1 MNAPAFNEARPK
13 RRLDMDQQSA
23 ARTAPAE
30 ITGCEEKSELYIRVT
45 LAKAVQCTLKARYR
59 LASVA
64 ARTSDSERQK
74 LWNAGPEKTWFDAY
88 DARKLARIQETF
100 ERIGEILSSPK
111 LSIICDP
118 NFALYAKALP
128 GIRRI
133 RLGRM
138 WIDLDPEERS
148 ERIQTFIHEAAHIA
162 GRSVGNETPWYGRT
176 GAQTMA
182 SKMELRK
189 RPMMV
194 TRSAEN
200 HGYYAIDVAA
210 AFSVLLWA

>member
-1 MNAPAFNEARPK
+1 
-13 RRLDMDQQSA
+13 MDQESA
-23 ARTAPAE
+23 ARIAPAE
-30 ITGCEEKSELYIRVT
+30 ITDCEERSELFVRVN

-64 ARTSDSERQK
+64 ARTSDAARQA

-88 DARKLARIQETF
+88 SAQKLNKLQETF
-100 ERIGEILSSPK
+100 ERIGEILTSPK
-111 LSIICDP
+111 LKVVCDP
-118 NFALYAKALP
+118 NFGKYANSHP

-133 RLGRM
+133 RLGRL
-138 WIDLDPEERS
+138 WLDLDPEERG
-148 ERIQTFIHEAAHIA
+148 ERVQTFIHEAAHIA
-162 GRSVGNETPWYGRT
+162 GRFVGNENPWYGRD
-176 GAQTMA
+176 GAKTMA
-182 SKMELRK
+182 AKMELRQ

-210 AFSVLLWA
+210 EFSVLLWI